1 MFTKEELEALPED
14 KRDLFVE
21 HEGVFVPKAVVEAGQ
36 FKAQA
41 EKYQSELTAYQQE
54 EKEREEALKA
64 QLEAEFTKK
73 LEEAQKKH
81 GGDSDEVRK
90 ILEEKHQHELTKA
103 KLEGAT
109 EKEKEFQAKLTES
122 KVQGYRK
129 ELASLANDEKSAR
142 FLAAVGRDLIK
153 VVDGKETFF
162 DLDGKALSFDK
173 VEDYLDYVK
182 KDESFQDFIKADVG
196 SYSPDFAKG
205 SRGAGG
211 QSGHDAKLAELK
223 KQGKGTEYLN
233 EHFRKFFG

>member
-21 HEGVFVPKAVVEAGQ
+21 REGVFVPKAVVEAGQ
-36 FKAQA
+36 FKTQA
-41 EKYQSELTAYQQE
+41 EEYQSKLTAYQQK

-64 QLEAEFTKK
+64 QLEAEFAKK

-90 ILEEKHQHELTKA
+90 ILEEKHQHELEKA

-129 ELASLANDEKSAR
+129 ELASLANDEKAAR

-173 VEDYLDYVK
+173 VEDYLAYVK

-205 SRGAGG
+205 SRSASGG
-211 QSGHDAKLAELK
+211 NNN
-223 KQGKGTEYLN
+223 GKRQEAIKNNDLGG
-233 EHFRKFFG
+233 FFGAIFNKG